1 MKHLI
6 LYISLFYLIG
16 CNLFQGQQP
25 VEESVA
31 VEEKQQQEE
40 VFVPVQKELYVIKEG
55 AIKYK
60 IPDINIKTESQYSY
74 GEPLW
79 VVGGSKHFYKC
90 NEGNEEEYI
99 LKEDADN
106 YEKLKLT
113 QEELEESNFILKGRQ
128 KNSTT
133 GSLSTYLSIS
143 LITKQEYQKAI
154 KNKVDFFIRD
164 TLTFQKK
171 DKVLSIVC
179 EEAVVKFKD
188 IIGELSRVDESYEYI
203 GRIDTLNQYV
213 VSSQVGDGYGEIT
226 IDKRSGRKITFDH
239 LPFISPNRKHLFM
252 ITTEIYSEPDNF
264 SLYKVESTNPF
275 VSKLIITAELSNWK
289 IYNIEE
295 NDVFFSKN
303 GYLYASI
310 NPINSFLDSKGE
322 LNKQRMYI
330 KIGIRN
336 Q

>member
-1 MKHLI
+1 MKHFIIFFLT
-6 LYISLFYLIG
+6 LLSTNY
-16 CNLFQGQQP
+16 NLFQKAQP
-25 VEESVA
+25 AGESVV

-40 VFVPVQKELYVIKEG
+40 VFVPVEKELYVIKEG
-55 AIKYK
+55 ATKYK
-60 IPDINIKTESQYSY
+60 IPDINVKAQSQYSY

-79 VVGGSKHFYKC
+79 VVGVSEHFYKC

-113 QEELEESNFILKGRQ
+113 QEELEESNFILKGSQR
-128 KNSTT
+128 NSTS

-143 LITKQEYQKAI
+143 LITKEEYQKAI
-154 KNKVDFFIRD
+154 KNKVDFFIGD

-171 DKVLSIVC
+171 GKILSIAC

-188 IIGELSRVDESYEYI
+188 TIGELSGVDESYEYI

-226 IDKRSGRKITFDH
+226 IDKTTGRKITFDH

-252 ITTEIYSEPDNF
+252 ITTEIYSEPDSF
-264 SLYKVESTNPF
+264 SLYKVESITPF
-275 VSKLIITAELSNWK
+275 VSKPIITAELSNWK
-289 IYNIEE
+289 IYNIDE

-303 GYLYASI
+303 GYLYVSI
-310 NPINSFLDSKGE
+310 NPMNSFLDSKGE

-330 KIGIRN
+330 KIKIK
-336 Q
+336 

>member
-1 MKHLI
+1 MKI
-6 LYISLFYLIG
+6 LLLYVSILLFAS

-40 VFVPVQKELYVIKEG
+40 VFVPVEKELYVIKEG
-55 AIKYK
+55 AVKYK
-60 IPDINIKTESQYSY
+60 IPDINVKAESQYSY

-79 VVGGSKHFYKC
+79 VVGISEHFYKC
-90 NEGNEEEYI
+90 NESNEEEYI
-99 LKEDADN
+99 LKENADN

-128 KNSTT
+128 KNSTP

-143 LITKQEYQKAI
+143 LITKEEYQKAI

-171 DKVLSIVC
+171 GKVLSIAC

-188 IIGELSRVDESYEYI
+188 TIGELSGVDESYEYI

-226 IDKRSGRKITFDH
+226 IDKTTGRKNIFYNRP
-239 LPFISPNRKHLFM
+239 LISPNRK
-252 ITTEIYSEPDNF
+252 TSPYDNDR
-264 SLYKVESTNPF
+264 N
-275 VSKLIITAELSNWK
+275 
-289 IYNIEE
+289 
-295 NDVFFSKN
+295 FF
-303 GYLYASI
+303 
-310 NPINSFLDSKGE
+310 
-322 LNKQRMYI
+322 
-330 KIGIRN
+330 
-336 Q
+336 

>member
-1 MKHLI
+1 MRI
-6 LYISLFYLIG
+6 LLLYGSILLFAS

-31 VEEKQQQEE
+31 VEEKQEE
-40 VFVPVQKELYVIKEG
+40 VFVPVEKELYVIKEG
-55 AIKYK
+55 AVKYK
-60 IPDINIKTESQYSY
+60 IPDINVKAESQYSY

-79 VVGGSKHFYKC
+79 VVGISEHFYKC
-90 NEGNEEEYI
+90 NESNEEEYI
-99 LKEDADN
+99 LKENADN

-128 KNSTT
+128 KNSTP

-143 LITKQEYQKAI
+143 LITKEEYQKAI

-171 DKVLSIVC
+171 GKVLSIAC

-188 IIGELSRVDESYEYI
+188 TIGELSGVDESYEYI

-213 VSSQVGDGYGEIT
+213 VSSQVGDGYGEII
-226 IDKRSGRKITFDH
+226 IDKTTGRKNIFYNRP
-239 LPFISPNRKHLFM
+239 LISPNRKHLLM
-252 ITTEIYSEPDNF
+252 ITTEIFSELDYF
-264 SLYKVESTNPF
+264 SLYKVESITPF
-275 VSKLIITAELSNWK
+275 VSKPIITAELSNWK
-289 IYNIEE
+289 IYNIDE

-336 Q
+336 

>member
-1 MKHLI
+1 MKYFISFI
-6 LYISLFYLIG
+6 LTLLLAG
-16 CNLFQGQQP
+16 CNLFQGKQP
-25 VEESVA
+25 AGENVA
-31 VEEKQQQEE
+31 VEEKQVET
-40 VFVPVQKELYVIKEG
+40 FVPVEKELYVIKEG
-55 AIKYK
+55 AVKYK
-60 IPDINIKTESQYSY
+60 IPDINVKAESQYSY

-79 VVGGSKHFYKC
+79 VVGISEHFYKC

-128 KNSTT
+128 KNSTP

-171 DKVLSIVC
+171 GKVLSIAC

-188 IIGELSRVDESYEYI
+188 TIGELSGVDESYEYI

-226 IDKRSGRKITFDH
+226 IDKTTGRKNIFYNRP
-239 LPFISPNRKHLFM
+239 LISPNRKHLFM
-252 ITTEIYSEPDNF
+252 ITTEIFSELDYF
-264 SLYKVESTNPF
+264 SLYKVESITPF

-336 Q
+336 

>member
-1 MKHLI
+1 MKYFISFI
-6 LYISLFYLIG
+6 LTLLLAG
-16 CNLFQGQQP
+16 CNLFQGKQP
-25 VEESVA
+25 AGESA
-31 VEEKQQQEE
+31 IVEEKQVET
-40 VFVPVQKELYVIKEG
+40 FVPVQKELYVIKQG
-55 AIKYK
+55 AVKYK
-60 IPDINIKTESQYSY
+60 IPDINVKVESQYSY

-79 VVGGSKHFYKC
+79 VVGISEHFYKC
-90 NEGNEEEYI
+90 NEEEYI

-113 QEELEESNFILKGRQ
+113 QEELEESNFILKGSQR
-128 KNSTT
+128 NSTS

-143 LITKQEYQKAI
+143 LITKEEYQKAI
-154 KNKVDFFIRD
+154 KNKVDFFIGD

-171 DKVLSIVC
+171 GKILSIAC

-188 IIGELSRVDESYEYI
+188 TIGELSRVDESYEYI

-289 IYNIEE
+289 IYNIDE

-303 GYLYASI
+303 GYLYVSI

-330 KIGIRN
+330 KIKIK
-336 Q
+336 

>member
-1 MKHLI
+1 MKYFISFI
-6 LYISLFYLIG
+6 LTLLLAG
-16 CNLFQGQQP
+16 CNLFQGKQP
-25 VEESVA
+25 AGESIA
-31 VEEKQQQEE
+31 VEEKQEE
-40 VFVPVQKELYVIKEG
+40 VFVPVQKELYVIKQG
-55 AIKYK
+55 AVKYK
-60 IPDINIKTESQYSY
+60 IPDINVKVESQYSY

-79 VVGGSKHFYKC
+79 VVGISEHFYKC
-90 NEGNEEEYI
+90 NEEEYI

-113 QEELEESNFILKGRQ
+113 QEELEESNFILKGSQR
-128 KNSTT
+128 NSTS

-143 LITKQEYQKAI
+143 LITKEEYQKAI
-154 KNKVDFFIRD
+154 KNKVDFFIGD

-171 DKVLSIVC
+171 GKILSIAC

-188 IIGELSRVDESYEYI
+188 TIGELSGVDESYEYI

-226 IDKRSGRKITFDH
+226 IDKTTGRKITFDH

-252 ITTEIYSEPDNF
+252 ITTEIYSEPDSF
-264 SLYKVESTNPF
+264 SLYKIESITPF
-275 VSKLIITAELSNWK
+275 VSKPIITAELSNWK
-289 IYNIEE
+289 IYNIDE

-303 GYLYASI
+303 GYLYVSI

-330 KIGIRN
+330 KIKIK
-336 Q
+336 

>member
-1 MKHLI
+1 MK
-6 LYISLFYLIG
+6 YFISFVLTLLLAG
-16 CNLFQGQQP
+16 CNLFQGKQP
-25 VEESVA
+25 AKEDVA
-31 VEEKQQQEE
+31 VEEKQVET
-40 VFVPVQKELYVIKEG
+40 FVPVQKELYVIKQG
-55 AIKYK
+55 AVKYK
-60 IPDINIKTESQYSY
+60 IPDINVKVESQYSY

-79 VVGGSKHFYKC
+79 VVGISEHFYKC
-90 NEGNEEEYI
+90 NEEEYI

-113 QEELEESNFILKGRQ
+113 QEELEESNFILKGSQR
-128 KNSTT
+128 NSTS

-143 LITKQEYQKAI
+143 LITKEEYQKAI
-154 KNKVDFFIRD
+154 KNKVDFFIGD

-171 DKVLSIVC
+171 GKILSIAC

-188 IIGELSRVDESYEYI
+188 TIGELSGVDESYEYI

-289 IYNIEE
+289 IYNIDE

-303 GYLYASI
+303 GYLYVSI

-330 KIGIRN
+330 KIKIK
-336 Q
+336 

>member
-6 LYISLFYLIG
+6 LYISLFYIIG

-25 VEESVA
+25 VEENVA

-60 IPDINIKTESQYSY
+60 IPDINVKAESQYSY

-79 VVGGSKHFYKC
+79 VVGISEHFYKC

-128 KNSTT
+128 KNSTP

-171 DKVLSIVC
+171 GKVLSIAC

-188 IIGELSRVDESYEYI
+188 TIGELSGVDESYEYI

-226 IDKRSGRKITFDH
+226 IDKTTGRKNIFYNRP
-239 LPFISPNRKHLFM
+239 LISPNRKHLFM
-252 ITTEIYSEPDNF
+252 ITTEIFSELDYF
-264 SLYKVESTNPF
+264 SLYKVESITPF

-303 GYLYASI
+303 GCLYVSI
-310 NPINSFLDSKGE
+310 NPMNSFLDSKGE

-336 Q
+336 

>member
-1 MKHLI
+1 MKYFISFI
-6 LYISLFYLIG
+6 LTLLLAG

-25 VEESVA
+25 ARESIA
-31 VEEKQQQEE
+31 VEEKQVET
-40 VFVPVQKELYVIKEG
+40 FVPVQKELYVIKQG
-55 AIKYK
+55 AVKYK
-60 IPDINIKTESQYSY
+60 IPDINVKAESQYSY

-79 VVGGSKHFYKC
+79 VVGISEHFYKC
-90 NEGNEEEYI
+90 NEEEYI
-99 LKEDADN
+99 LKEDVDN

-113 QEELEESNFILKGRQ
+113 QEELEESNFILKGSQ

-143 LITKQEYQKAI
+143 LITKEEYQKAI
-154 KNKVDFFIRD
+154 KNKVDFFITD

-171 DKVLSIVC
+171 GKVLSIVC

-188 IIGELSRVDESYEYI
+188 TIGELSGVDESYEYI

-226 IDKRSGRKITFDH
+226 IDKTTGRKITFDH

-252 ITTEIYSEPDNF
+252 ITTEIYSEPDSF
-264 SLYKVESTNPF
+264 SLYKIESITPF
-275 VSKLIITAELSNWK
+275 VSKPIITAELSNWK
-289 IYNIEE
+289 IYNIDE

-303 GYLYASI
+303 GYFYQSH
-310 NPINSFLDSKGE
+310 K
-322 LNKQRMYI
+322 
-330 KIGIRN
+330 
-336 Q
+336 

>member
-1 MKHLI
+1 MKYFIIFFLV
-6 LYISLFYLIG
+6 LLSTG
-16 CNLFQGQQP
+16 CNLFQGQQL
-25 VEESVA
+25 VEENVV

-60 IPDINIKTESQYSY
+60 IPDINVKTESQYSY

-79 VVGGSKHFYKC
+79 VVGVSKHFYKC

-128 KNSTT
+128 KNSTP

-143 LITKQEYQKAI
+143 LITKEEYQKAI

-171 DKVLSIVC
+171 GKVLSIAC

-188 IIGELSRVDESYEYI
+188 TIGELSGVDESYEYI

-213 VSSQVGDGYGEIT
+213 VSSQVGEDGYGEII
-226 IDKRSGRKITFDH
+226 IDKTTGRKNIFYNRP
-239 LPFISPNRKHLFM
+239 LISPNRKHLLM
-252 ITTEIYSEPDNF
+252 ITTEIFSELDYF
-264 SLYKVESTNPF
+264 SLYKVESITPF
-275 VSKLIITAELSNWK
+275 VSKPIITAELSNWK
-289 IYNIEE
+289 IYNIDE

-336 Q
+336 

>member
-1 MKHLI
+1 MKHI
-6 LYISLFYLIG
+6 AIIFVTSLLAG
-16 CNLFQGQQP
+16 CNLFQRQQP
-25 VEESVA
+25 AEETVVEEA
-31 VEEKQQQEE
+31 QKQQEE
-40 VFVPVQKELYVIKEG
+40 VFVPVEKELYVIKEG
-55 AIKYK
+55 ATKYK
-60 IPDINIKTESQYSY
+60 IPDINVKAESQYSY

-79 VVGGSKHFYKC
+79 VVGVSEHFYKC
-90 NEGNEEEYI
+90 NEEEYI

-113 QEELEESNFILKGRQ
+113 QEELEESNFILKGSQR
-128 KNSTT
+128 NATF

-143 LITKQEYQKAI
+143 LITKEEYQKAI
-154 KNKVDFFIRD
+154 KNKVDFFIGD

-171 DKVLSIVC
+171 GKILSIAC

-188 IIGELSRVDESYEYI
+188 TIGELSGVDESYEYI

-226 IDKRSGRKITFDH
+226 IDKTTGRKITFDH

-252 ITTEIYSEPDNF
+252 ITTEIYSEPDRF
-264 SLYKVESTNPF
+264 SLYKVESITPF
-275 VSKLIITAELSNWK
+275 VSKPIITAELSNWK
-289 IYNIEE
+289 IYNIDE

-303 GYLYASI
+303 GYLYVSI
-310 NPINSFLDSKGE
+310 NPMNSFLDSKGE

-330 KIGIRN
+330 KIKIK
-336 Q
+336 

>member
-1 MKHLI
+1 MKHFIIFFLT
-6 LYISLFYLIG
+6 LLSTS

-25 VEESVA
+25 AGESV

-40 VFVPVQKELYVIKEG
+40 VFMPVEKELYVIKEG
-55 AIKYK
+55 ATKYK
-60 IPDINIKTESQYSY
+60 IPDINVKAQSQYSY

-79 VVGGSKHFYKC
+79 VVGVSEHFYKC

-113 QEELEESNFILKGRQ
+113 QEELEESNFILKGSQR
-128 KNSTT
+128 NFTS

-143 LITKQEYQKAI
+143 LITKEEYQKAI
-154 KNKVDFFIRD
+154 KNKVNFFIGD

-171 DKVLSIVC
+171 GKILSIAC
-179 EEAVVKFKD
+179 EEAVAKFKD
-188 IIGELSRVDESYEYI
+188 TIGELSGVDESYEYI

-226 IDKRSGRKITFDH
+226 IDKTTGRKITFDH

-252 ITTEIYSEPDNF
+252 ITTEIYSEPDSF
-264 SLYKVESTNPF
+264 SLYKVESITPF
-275 VSKLIITAELSNWK
+275 VSKPIITAELSNWK
-289 IYNIEE
+289 IYNIDE

-303 GYLYASI
+303 GYLYVSI
-310 NPINSFLDSKGE
+310 NPMNSFLDSKGE

-336 Q
+336 

>member
-1 MKHLI
+1 M
-6 LYISLFYLIG
+6 
-16 CNLFQGQQP
+16 
-25 VEESVA
+25 
-31 VEEKQQQEE
+31 
-40 VFVPVQKELYVIKEG
+40 
-55 AIKYK
+55 
-60 IPDINIKTESQYSY
+60 
-74 GEPLW
+74 
-79 VVGGSKHFYKC
+79 
-90 NEGNEEEYI
+90 
-99 LKEDADN
+99 
-106 YEKLKLT
+106 
-113 QEELEESNFILKGRQ
+113 KGRQ

>member
-1 MKHLI
+1 MKYFISFI
-6 LYISLFYLIG
+6 LTLLLAG

-25 VEESVA
+25 ARESIA
-31 VEEKQQQEE
+31 VEEKQVET
-40 VFVPVQKELYVIKEG
+40 FVPVQKELYVIKQG
-55 AIKYK
+55 AVKYK
-60 IPDINIKTESQYSY
+60 IPDINVKAESQYSY

-79 VVGGSKHFYKC
+79 VVGISEHFYKC
-90 NEGNEEEYI
+90 NEEEYI
-99 LKEDADN
+99 LKEDVDN

-113 QEELEESNFILKGRQ
+113 QEELEESNFILKGSQ

-143 LITKQEYQKAI
+143 LITKEEYQKAI
-154 KNKVDFFIRD
+154 KNKVDFFITD

-171 DKVLSIVC
+171 GKVLSIVC

-188 IIGELSRVDESYEYI
+188 TIGELSGVDESYEYI

-226 IDKRSGRKITFDH
+226 IDKTTGRKITFDH

-252 ITTEIYSEPDNF
+252 ITTEIYSEPDSF
-264 SLYKVESTNPF
+264 SLYKIESITPF
-275 VSKLIITAELSNWK
+275 VSKPIITAELSNWK
-289 IYNIEE
+289 IYNIDE
-295 NDVFFSKN
+295 NDVFFSKK
-303 GYLYASI
+303 GYLYVSI

-330 KIGIRN
+330 KIKIK
-336 Q
+336 

>member
-1 MKHLI
+1 MKHI
-6 LYISLFYLIG
+6 AIIFVTSLLAS
-16 CNLFQGQQP
+16 CNLFQKTQP
-25 VEESVA
+25 AGESVVVEEA
-31 VEEKQQQEE
+31 QKQQEE
-40 VFVPVQKELYVIKEG
+40 VFVPVEKELYVIKEG
-55 AIKYK
+55 ATKYK
-60 IPDINIKTESQYSY
+60 IPDINVKAESQYSY

-79 VVGGSKHFYKC
+79 VVGVSEHFYKC
-90 NEGNEEEYI
+90 NEEEYI

-113 QEELEESNFILKGRQ
+113 QEELEESNFILKGSQR
-128 KNSTT
+128 NATS

-143 LITKQEYQKAI
+143 LITKEEYQKAI
-154 KNKVDFFIRD
+154 KNKVDFFIGD

-171 DKVLSIVC
+171 GKILSIAC

-188 IIGELSRVDESYEYI
+188 TIGELSRVDESYEYI

-226 IDKRSGRKITFDH
+226 IDKTTGRKITFDH

-252 ITTEIYSEPDNF
+252 ITTEIFSELDYF
-264 SLYKVESTNPF
+264 SLYKVESITPF
-275 VSKLIITAELSNWK
+275 VSKPIITAELSNWK

-336 Q
+336 

>member
-1 MKHLI
+1 MKHI
-6 LYISLFYLIG
+6 TIIFVTSLLAG
-16 CNLFQGQQP
+16 CNLFQGKQP
-25 VEESVA
+25 AGESVA

-40 VFVPVQKELYVIKEG
+40 VFVPVEKELYVIKEG
-55 AIKYK
+55 AVKYK
-60 IPDINIKTESQYSY
+60 IPDINVKAESQYSY

-79 VVGGSKHFYKC
+79 VVGISEHFYKC
-90 NEGNEEEYI
+90 NESNEEEYI
-99 LKEDADN
+99 LKENADN

-128 KNSTT
+128 KNSTP

-143 LITKQEYQKAI
+143 LITKEEYQKAI

-171 DKVLSIVC
+171 GKVLSIAC

-188 IIGELSRVDESYEYI
+188 TIGELSGVDESYEYI

-213 VSSQVGDGYGEIT
+213 VSSQVGDGYGEII
-226 IDKRSGRKITFDH
+226 IDKTTGRKNIFYNRP
-239 LPFISPNRKHLFM
+239 LISPNRKHLLM
-252 ITTEIYSEPDNF
+252 ITTEIFSELDYF
-264 SLYKVESTNPF
+264 SLYKVESITPF
-275 VSKLIITAELSNWK
+275 VSKPIITAELSNWK
-289 IYNIEE
+289 IYNIDE

-336 Q
+336 